1 MMILMTSSENN
12 SSGVFII
19 DLITGEF
26 FIYALDIDKDIVM
39 DLKYEN
45 SDWHAIHIIII
56 IDFIYN

>member
-45 SDWHAIHIIII
+45 SD
-56 IDFIYN
+56 

>member
-1 MMILMTSSENN
+1 
-12 SSGVFII
+12 
-19 DLITGEF
+19 
-26 FIYALDIDKDIVM
+26 VM